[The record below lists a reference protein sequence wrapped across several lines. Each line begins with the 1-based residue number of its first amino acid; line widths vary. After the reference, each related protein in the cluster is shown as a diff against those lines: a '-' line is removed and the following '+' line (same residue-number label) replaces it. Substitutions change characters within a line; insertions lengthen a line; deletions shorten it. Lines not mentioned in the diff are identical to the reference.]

1 MNPNSHNERSNF
13 SERSYAPSED
23 AVKKFSE
30 AKRLD
35 AADQRTA
42 AINLGKLAAL
52 LRSQD
57 PLDGVRQIIVGSGLA
72 GVQEKRKRFFRLPGE
87 EAPSSSKDGTY
98 NASPTKYVS
107 LAKAAG
113 RLLSGSRDKGL
124 QEKEERAALRILI
137 QGTSFLPSYVPATQ
151 AEQSIK
157 GLLEEYAVRL
167 AEAIEQ
173 RTRIT
178 ELWEALETT
187 PVEIDAEE
195 EPMPPSIYGDDAVCP
210 SELLQPYYRD
220 HIKYGQFKPASDTF
234 AETIS
239 WAEPTLVL
247 GYTMTAYRMFALK
260 IPIEKS
266 HLFTMT
272 TQSEEHYGTGTS
284 VEENEWLESIGFD
297 VVEHCFRDG
306 LNGRHQAELDKVTV
320 AFIHKI
326 GIGIRKGPQNKV
338 EVEISSWRA
347 KKRDRSW
354 YEINEALWKNA
365 DFFLFEETSDLWSLI
380 STQVVKRDF
389 KEYVENE
396 DYKCPIATLT
406 IEPWFDG
413 EDPNDYDSDA
423 GAEYFENSLIVETS
437 DRYQNRRKV
446 LLFRDCFADDL
457 WDDDHDLEEYEAMN
471 HLHGWVDDPNCAKL
485 LFGASNMAFLP
496 IVSDA
501 DPIAGAAPVGSIAA
515 SILENARSAAPENRI
530 SQLLIDR
537 VALTADAGLRFHNA
551 LLETSRASLA
561 NI

>member
-23 AVKKFSE
+23 AVKKFCE

-52 LRSQD
+52 LRPQD
-57 PLDGVRQIIVGSGLA
+57 PLDGVRQIILGSGLA

-87 EAPSSSKDGTY
+87 EAPSSSKDGSY
-98 NASPTKYVS
+98 NASPTKCET

-173 RTRIT
+173 RTRIA

-187 PVEIDAEE
+187 PVEIDVSPW
-195 EPMPPSIYGDDAVCP
+195 PMPASIYGSDAIFP
-210 SELLQPYYRD
+210 SALLQPLYRAD
-220 HIKYGQFKPASDTF
+220 NKYGQFKPAASVNFTG
-234 AETIS
+234 
-239 WAEPTLVL
+239 WAEPTLEV
-247 GYTMTAYRMFALK
+247 GYILTKYKMFALK
-260 IPIEKS
+260 IPSDKC
-266 HLFTMT
+266 HLFPDVTEQT
-272 TQSEEHYGTGTS
+272 EDHSEPCS
-284 VEENEWLESIGFD
+284 VSTNEWLSSIGFD
-297 VVEHCFRDG
+297 VVEHRFRDG
-306 LNGRHQAELDKVTV
+306 CTGRYQDKLDKVTV
-320 AFIHKI
+320 GFIHTVVI
-326 GIGIRKGPQNKV
+326 GIHKGPQNKV
-338 EVEISSWRA
+338 EVQIKAWNTNKSG
-347 KKRDRSW
+347 
-354 YEINEALWKNA
+354 
-365 DFFLFEETSDLWSLI
+365 DFIYPTDFVLSTSTRDLWGMLSHGRLGNDLKNYI
-380 STQVVKRDF
+380 HDKNVRCRF
-389 KEYVENE
+389 EY
-396 DYKCPIATLT
+396 IT
-406 IEPWFDG
+406 IGPEFH
-413 EDPNDYDSDA
+413 
-423 GAEYFENSLIVETS
+423 
-437 DRYQNRRKV
+437 
-446 LLFRDCFADDL
+446 
-457 WDDDHDLEEYEAMN
+457 DDDHKDDPDAWIGHYEDYGKNCLLVEDIDASGHNGKVLMFQDCFGPDFWDDESDYHEYHAIIN
-471 HLHGWVDDPNCAKL
+471 RRGWVDDPYCAKL
-485 LFGASNMAFLP
+485 LLGDSRLKFLP
-496 IVSDA
+496 TVSDA
-501 DPIAGAAPVGSIAA
+501 EPKAGAAPVGSIAA

-551 LLETSRASLA
+551 LLETSRASFA